1 MHFHD
6 IEFFFNQKRER
17 HGLVAPPSPG
27 EGAFL
32 TFLTYSLII
41 PLVTGKR
48 DDALRDVVPL
58 VTLYSG
64 AKGRNWNESFLN
76 NRLNGAGPF
85 RVVDGHS
92 AGQ

>member
-17 HGLVAPPSPG
+17 RGLVAPPPG
-27 EGAFL
+27 GGAFL
-32 TFLTYSLII
+32 AFLTYSLII
-41 PLVTGKR
+41 PLVTGER

-64 AKGRNWNESFLN
+64 AKGRNWSESVLN
-76 NRLNGAGPF
+76 NCLNGVGPL
-85 RVVDGHS
+85 RVVDGCS